1 MALSRASILFSVRRG
16 CPGQYSLQTIRLAH
30 RRRLFMIFQGLSG
43 NLCTARLIG
52 ICASK
57 KKNYIYHNGQSEYNT
72 IQSKHEE
79 KYKKVLFW
87 PVRLTHSYFWLIPF
101 AAGTDTVHSLE
112 FVSLSNVC
120 FIGRSAKET
129 VKTTKES
136 RDTLNSISTK
146 WMNVLYQRSVG
157 SGRWWRDWKVCHPR
171 AAEWGVPTE
180 GGFCAESG
188 PLLSEGFFCLWAS
201 PYRNPYMIMSLI
213 IWPIERGKNTLIEF

>member
-1 MALSRASILFSVRRG
+1 MSWTIQSSNHLARSQTKTFHDFSGIEWKLVH
-16 CPGQYSLQTIRLAH
+16 SKTDWH
-30 RRRLFMIFQGLSG
+30 
-43 NLCTARLIG
+43 LCI
-52 ICASK
+52 
-57 KKNYIYHNGQSEYNT
+57 KKNYIYHNGQSDYNT

-136 RDTLNSISTK
+136 RDTLISISTK

-213 IWPIERGKNTLIEF
+213 IWPIERGKIRL